1 MYSHQTCSITPL
13 QVIIVR
19 VLWRHRDER
28 GPVGKC
34 QWINEQEELTCD
46 HWRIVLRGIMHWR
59 TFLWNH
65 WGTPRVFNRCL
76 CVRPGK
82 RHSKPWECGPSESS
96 VWEDG
101 RRTRHIYGIQQMIL
115 ILLLLLRH
123 GSIWRRR
130 FSCEVCLGREWRM
143 YCLVP
148 AVLQGLFSG
157 TPFGKLS
164 EQLLIFKVSSQNP
177 LQFINLKAAAI
188 FLEVRPVMIFS
199 NFFARSY
206 PWESRIRLNPVV
218 SHNKNM

>member
-46 HWRIVLRGIMHWR
+46 HRRIVLRGIMHWR
-59 TFLWNH
+59 PSCETIEGQQGF
-65 WGTPRVFNRCL
+65 FNRCL
-76 CVRPGK
+76 CVRTGK

-101 RRTRHIYGIQQMIL
+101 RRTRHIYWIQQMIL

-130 FSCEVCLGREWRM
+130 FFCEVGQGREWTD
-143 YCLVP
+143 
-148 AVLQGLFSG
+148 VLPCPCCATGSLFRDSILEAQRAAADFQGL
-157 TPFGKLS
+157 LS
-164 EQLLIFKVSSQNP
+164 EP
-177 LQFINLKAAAI
+177 
-188 FLEVRPVMIFS
+188 
-199 NFFARSY
+199 FAVY
-206 PWESRIRLNPVV
+206 
-218 SHNKNM
+218 